1 MKRVS
6 PVACRPR
13 VADYSFLWWAHG
25 ASSTCCPR
33 RGNAPKTSDRQKVVC
48 IQAGRYGLALDA
60 EKVEL
65 LHFGPVAKPVPAA
78 EAVAQGNEAVF
89 ALPKGILDLSVTTGG
104 TTYTCV
110 RGAVDQRDHFNFPI
124 RLIESGRFVQRIDVL
139 QLVFEDKAGRRLN
152 AAGRLEMV
160 AWPDRLRLLLEVTP
174 EEPLTNAALA
184 ARFGNA
190 DRVAHGSES
199 RDSWAA
205 GQKWSVMAALAP
217 GAGRVADAERPLG
230 IEATTGGGRSKVK
243 AIHDPTGGMYRVEL
257 PSQRWSSKSGT
268 YDPEEHL
275 DRLDRYRV
283 KVSNPADRERVC
295 RLRFVREP
303 FHAGITGFTPMI
315 RDAEGH
321 PTGIPVQLSKNWH
334 SREERRALYDGAWF
348 HGSTMLHLP
357 PRSETELELAIA
369 YARWGG
375 VPAASHAQLCLI
387 GWGTN
392 QRWDEAAIGS
402 FGESICYEPDGCQRR
417 CMIDDVRPLMVWQM
431 NSKRR
436 KWGWT
441 NNVGGGDFLVYVDER
456 GLYQY
461 LTHAKA
467 DYRAH
472 GPNLTD
478 VVYAGTTVDGH
489 IAVRVGVSTPRCD
502 DINRAFHRLRY
513 DVLKPTRFQRL
524 AFYQL
529 GADHYLWFQFLKMAR
544 GNASGLVEEW
554 TPKLGGKRYHRTGI
568 PCEGDA
574 PWFSL
579 HETVSKDTQGG
590 AWANRGL
597 IIRSWKARLGGK
609 DVPTPFASVYGT
621 AVGAKSASL
630 ELSPPPG
637 VKELLPGDFVEA
649 EVELV
654 IMPMKADDYYG
665 PNDGLRAALKAGGNT
680 WKPIHREAAG
690 NHLGLAAQKGIVRG
704 RYPVVVQVDDGQRA
718 ELTVAGGVGYVP
730 ITFTGLADCRGYKL
744 SRWADGKWV
753 AVDQGVHGN
762 DFWQTDHDPVT
773 DTWRITYNVSL
784 DTPGDER
791 RSVRFAFG
799 RKEP

>member
-6 PVACRPR
+6 PVVCRPR

-25 ASSTCCPR
+25 APSTCCPR
-33 RGNAPKTSDRQKVVC
+33 RGEAPKTSDRRKILC
-48 IQAGRYGLALDA
+48 IQTGRYGLALDV
-60 EKVEL
+60 EKLKL
-65 LHFGPVAKPVPAA
+65 LHFGSIATPVPAS
-78 EAVAQGNEAVF
+78 EAVTQGNETVF
-89 ALPKGILDLSVTTGG
+89 ALPEGRLEISITTGG

-110 RGAVDQRDHFNFPI
+110 RGAVSQRDHFNFPV

-139 QLVFEDKAGRRLN
+139 QLVFEDKAGRRLK
-152 AAGRLEMV
+152 AEGRLEIA
-160 AWPDRLRLLLEVTP
+160 AWPDRLAMRLEMAPRDKLDNALLAIRLQDNEAEASAAQGVAAHWRAPSADERGDEALVSVEADEVAVRRD
-174 EEPLTNAALA
+174 PLL
-184 ARFGNA
+184 
-190 DRVAHGSES
+190 DAH
-199 RDSWAA
+199 
-205 GQKWSVMAALAP
+205 VVHL
-217 GAGRVADAERPLG
+217 
-230 IEATTGGGRSKVK
+230 
-243 AIHDPTGGMYRVEL
+243 PTE
-257 PSQRWSSKSGT
+257 RWSNRSGT
-268 YDPEEHL
+268 YHPEEHL
-275 DRLDRYRV
+275 DRLDRWRL
-283 KVSNPADRERVC
+283 KISNPSGLDRVC
-295 RLRFVREP
+295 RLRFIREP
-303 FHAGITGFTPMI
+303 FHAGITGFTPML
-315 RDAEGH
+315 RDAEGR

-334 SREERRALYDGAWF
+334 SREDRRVLYDGAWF

-417 CMIDDVRPLMVWQM
+417 CTIDDVRPLMVWQQD
-431 NSKRR
+431 SKRR

-441 NNVGGGDFLVYVDER
+441 NNVGGGDFLVYIDGK

-461 LTHAKA
+461 PTRVKA
-467 DYRAH
+467 HYEAH
-472 GPNLTD
+472 GPNLTR
-478 VVYAGTTVDGH
+478 VTYAGVSADGC
-489 IAVRVGVSTPRCD
+489 IASRVTVSTPRCD
-502 DINRAFHRLRY
+502 DINRAFHRFRY
-513 DVLKPTRFQRL
+513 DVLKATPFQRL

-529 GADHYLWFQFLKMAR
+529 GSDHYLWFQFRKMAR
-544 GNASGLVEEW
+544 GNAQGLVEEW

-579 HETVSKDTQGG
+579 HETVSKDTKGG

-597 IIRSWKARLGGK
+597 VVRSWKARLGGR

-621 AVGAKSASL
+621 VVGAKSAGL

-654 IMPMKADDYYG
+654 VMPMKADDYYG
-665 PNDGLRAALKAGGNT
+665 PNAGLRAALTAGGNT

-690 NHLGLAAQKGIVRG
+690 NHLTLAAQKGVVRD
-704 RYPVVVQVDDGQRA
+704 RYPVVVQVDDEQRA
-718 ELTVAGGVGYVP
+718 ELTVTGGIGYVP
-730 ITFTGLADCRGYKL
+730 VTFTGLADCRGYEL
-744 SRWADGKWV
+744 SRWADGRWV
-753 AVDQGVHGN
+753 AVDQSAHGN

-784 DTPGDER
+784 DTPDDER
-791 RSVRFAFG
+791 RTVRFAFG